1 MRLEKP
7 GVRGRIAILN
17 IKLLL
22 TSNIGLAK
30 IKIQINKS

>member
-7 GVRGRIAILN
+7 GYVDIEILN

-22 TSNIGLAK
+22 TSNIGIAK